1 MKPIT
6 LKDLFEA
13 VDANS
18 RSESETVAT
27 IAYLVNSGRVR
38 LAGTLRGARFDLGAP
53 TASARVV
60 AA

>member
-13 VDANS
+13 VDAS
-18 RSESETVAT
+18 SQSESETVAT

-38 LAGTLRGARFDLGAP
+38 LAGNLRGARFDLGTKTMP
-53 TASARVV
+53 RV
-60 AA
+60 AAA

>member
-18 RSESETVAT
+18 CSESETVAT

-38 LAGTLRGARFDLGAP
+38 LAGTLRGARFDLGTSKGTP
-53 TASARVV
+53 RV
-60 AA
+60 AAA